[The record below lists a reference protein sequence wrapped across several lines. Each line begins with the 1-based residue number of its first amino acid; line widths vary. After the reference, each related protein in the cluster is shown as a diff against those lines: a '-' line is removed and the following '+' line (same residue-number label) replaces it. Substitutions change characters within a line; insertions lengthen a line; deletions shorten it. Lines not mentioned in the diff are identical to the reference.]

1 MESAAFREAE
11 SGAMGK
17 SKQIRSNHREVELL
31 EALGH
36 LGGSARNAHLAE
48 FLEVSE
54 ETVRRTSKSLAKA
67 ELVWRVRGGVYL
79 RSAEAD
85 DAGFAR
91 SGKRTDGKDRIAS
104 AVAEMIAD
112 GSCLFLD
119 GGATTAFVAQS
130 LIKRSKLTVVTNS
143 LNVAQ
148 ILTGRNDNRVFLA
161 GGELSQARWG
171 TSGPETLAFL
181 QQFSLDFSVVSAEA
195 VDENSGF
202 LIADTGQAA
211 IAGLALKNARRGIV
225 VADRKKFGQPAPF
238 VVCAPEH
245 VGVVVTDQI
254 PSPEFQASFA
264 AWGVE
269 LVSVGKKDAK

>member
-1 MESAAFREAE
+1 VESAAFREIE
-11 SGAMGK
+11 SGIMGK
-17 SKQIRSNHREVELL
+17 SKQNRSNHREVEFL

-48 FLEVSE
+48 YLEVSE

-79 RSAEAD
+79 RNAEAD
-85 DAGFAR
+85 EGGFAR

-104 AVAEMIAD
+104 AAAEMIGD
-112 GSCLFLD
+112 GACLFLD

-130 LIKRSKLTVVTNS
+130 LIKRTKLTVVTNS

-161 GGELSQARWG
+161 GGELGQDRWG
-171 TSGPETLAFL
+171 TSGPETLAFI
-181 QQFSLDFSVVSAEA
+181 QQFSLDFAVVSADA

-202 LIADTGQAA
+202 LLDDTGQAA
-211 IAGLALKNARRGIV
+211 IGRLALKSARRSIV
-225 VADRKKFGQPAPF
+225 LADRKKFGQAAPF
-238 VVCAPEH
+238 VVCAPEQ
-245 VGVVVTDQI
+245 VSVVVTDQK
-254 PSPEFQASFA
+254 PSQEFQGSFA
-264 AWGVE
+264 SWGVE
-269 LVSVGKKDAK
+269 LVSVGKQDAK